1 MDGRGRGG
9 RGGRGRG
16 RAGGRGRG
24 AGDDQEPEAIP
35 PSWPVY
41 FPRLRFAEDDRR
53 AELVAVLA
61 RFFSSEI
68 GFELIKGVRTHHLRD
83 VLVAL
88 DFTQLKA
95 RADIPDLFAALELA
109 PPEAMLCLRAAI
121 HEVVFNSPVGRR
133 ELPHMQIPA
142 PAVKL
147 CRPPVVDVHL
157 VNHPEARVTF
167 RDLRS
172 TLAGKIVTLR
182 GQAVRVSP
190 ASYLAKTLQFTCDR
204 CDTPQTFYFTNGLY
218 DEPESC
224 AAPGCRSKKF
234 TPDRDSVK
242 CADWQRIRL
251 QELIEDVM
259 EDDDYDGR
267 GQARFADIEAEG
279 TLVNKCAPGD
289 EITVVGIV
297 EMRNVEQK
305 GSALER
311 ERAAS
316 QFELVVNALS
326 VTRQRAG
333 DDVNRQPLS
342 KEAEEAFR
350 RGLPNLAAEDAHFGR
365 VSEGWLGVEDFQKEF
380 EEEPAM
386 SPADLEFIVRF
397 TEECDGEQFKQ
408 LVHSLCPVI
417 YGQELVK
424 AGIVLALFGGVSKK
438 FEDDGWIPTRGSINC
453 LVVGDP
459 GMGKSQMLTAAS
471 KVANKGMYCCGG
483 SGVSVAGLTAAV
495 IKDPTTGQFT
505 YEAGAL
511 VRSPRGRVLRRRV

>member
-1 MDGRGRGG
+1 
-9 RGGRGRG
+9 
-16 RAGGRGRG
+16 
-24 AGDDQEPEAIP
+24 
-35 PSWPVY
+35 
-41 FPRLRFAEDDRR
+41 
-53 AELVAVLA
+53 
-61 RFFSSEI
+61 
-68 GFELIKGVRTHHLRD
+68 
-83 VLVAL
+83 
-88 DFTQLKA
+88 
-95 RADIPDLFAALELA
+95 
-109 PPEAMLCLRAAI
+109 
-121 HEVVFNSPVGRR
+121 
-133 ELPHMQIPA
+133 
-142 PAVKL
+142 
-147 CRPPVVDVHL
+147 
-157 VNHPEARVTF
+157 
-167 RDLRS
+167 
-172 TLAGKIVTLR
+172 
-182 GQAVRVSP
+182 
-190 ASYLAKTLQFTCDR
+190 
-204 CDTPQTFYFTNGLY
+204 
-218 DEPESC
+218 
-224 AAPGCRSKKF
+224 
-234 TPDRDSVK
+234 
-242 CADWQRIRL
+242 
-251 QELIEDVM
+251 M

-365 VSEGWLGVEDFQKEF
+365 VSEGWLGVEDFRKEF

-459 GMGKSQMLTAAS
+459 GMGKSQMLTAA
-471 KVANKGMYCCGG
+471 G
-483 SGVSVAGLTAAV
+483 
-495 IKDPTTGQFT
+495 
-505 YEAGAL
+505 
-511 VRSPRGRVLRRRV
+511 